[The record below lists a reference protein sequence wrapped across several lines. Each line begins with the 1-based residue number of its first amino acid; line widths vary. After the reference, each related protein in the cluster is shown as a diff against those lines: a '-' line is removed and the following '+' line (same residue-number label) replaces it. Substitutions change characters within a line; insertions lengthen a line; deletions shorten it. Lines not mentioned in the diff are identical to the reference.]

1 MSTDD
6 SMRDADIANGENPD
20 EANRQPEDGPAPTE
34 PEQPDRAENPETE
47 SVPTGDRQ
55 AGENRENDPP
65 A

>member
-20 EANRQPEDGPAPTE
+20 EANRQPEDGPATTE
-34 PEQPDRAENPETE
+34 QDPPDRVSNPEADD
-47 SVPTGDRQ
+47 VPTGERQ